1 MTKEDLQE
9 RFRFPSLPLG
19 EKSVRINDLINDY
32 FRLAVTLQV
41 DCGDNREL
49 TIAMERLE
57 ESAQWAVKSIINDTF
72 DYDTTLEDLGI

>member
-9 RFRFPSLPLG
+9 RFRFPGLPVG
-19 EKSVRINDLINDY
+19 EKTIRVADLLDDY
-32 FRLAVTLQV
+32 FRLAATLQM
-41 DCGDNREL
+41 DCGNNREL